1 MKKSRTGIAA
11 IASLLLVTG
20 CSKTQDKPVDST
32 PYDTSLPMKR
42 YMADVM
48 QHAAQDVYR
57 RQGYVSDATGS
68 HSLFPKNEAEWN
80 DARNAG
86 LVVAEMTNELL
97 IPGRRVDEPEWYK
110 GVAVVRAAGRQV
122 AAAATKKDEDAF
134 FDAAGKLD
142 AACEVCH
149 ARYAPAPKE

>member
-1 MKKSRTGIAA
+1 MRKHSKGVAA
-11 IASLLLVTG
+11 FGVFLLVTG

-48 QHAAQDVYR
+48 QHAAQDIYR
-57 RQGYVSDATGS
+57 RQGYISDATGS
-68 HSLFPKNEAEWN
+68 HSLFPKTDAEWN

-97 IPGRRVDEPEWYK
+97 IPGRRVDESDWYK
-110 GVAVVRAAGRQV
+110 GVAVVRAAGLQV
-122 AAAATKKDEDAF
+122 AAAAAKKGQDAF
-134 FDAAGKLD
+134 LDAAGKLD
-142 AACEVCH
+142 EACQVCH
-149 ARYAPAPKE
+149 ARYAPGLKE